1 MTDRINIRMRD
12 AYNYLKDNGIV
23 KSQKDIADAMLA
35 SRSNV
40 SSAMNGNP
48 NVLTDN
54 FIRRFNKAFGNIFN
68 PNWIKNGEGEML
80 NESAEA
86 ATEQAADTNVN
97 ASTIVGAN
105 VSGNGHT
112 ISNTTDSDNTAL
124 MELQKGF
131 QNLLAKSQEQTTK
144 AQEQIDELLQ
154 QHKTLISIIEKKL

>member
-1 MTDRINIRMRD
+1 METINNEHFRQVLAFLKENRYIRNNQDFTERVGTNKSTISLIVNDRIPTPNKLFDSI
-12 AYNYLKDNGIV
+12 LKTFPFIN
-23 KSQKDIADAMLA
+23 KTFL
-35 SRSNV
+35 
-40 SSAMNGNP
+40 
-48 NVLTDN
+48 LT
-54 FIRRFNKAFGNIFN
+54 
-68 PNWIKNGEGEML
+68 GEGEML

>member
-1 MTDRINIRMRD
+1 MDVKDRLLSIINFLNMPVAVFERRCG
-12 AYNYLKDNGIV
+12 LSNGYI
-23 KSQKDIADAMLA
+23 KKC
-35 SRSNV
+35 
-40 SSAMNGNP
+40 
-48 NVLTDN
+48 
-54 FIRRFNKAFGNIFN
+54 KGNIGAAKLDGILTAFPDLN
-68 PNWIKNGEGEML
+68 REWLLYGEGEML
-80 NESAEA
+80 NESAKA